1 MKSPFKYLIMCA
13 VTAFS
18 LASCSSHEQTE
29 TNTPADTPAEQMQT
43 SDTSTE
49 DNTPP
54 TQNNNE
60 SQTENTNTDIPAQNE
75 DNMQYFIDDIELNSG
90 YKMPVLGLGT
100 WTLSD
105 KEASD
110 SVYHAL
116 KVGYRLI
123 DTAQYYGNEKGVGEG
138 LKRAMDEGIVKREE
152 VFVTSKIMPGNY
164 TSPDDSIDES
174 AQKLGLD
181 YIDLMLIHQSGTLD
195 EKVYQALT
203 KAVKRGIVRSIGISN
218 YYTNS
223 EFERMKNAAD
233 IVPAIVQNENHLYYQ
248 NTDLKEYLKQ
258 YKTFVESWYPLGGRG
273 HTHDQFND
281 STIVQIAEKYHKTSP
296 QIILRYQIQSGYIVI
311 PGSGNPDHISEN
323 YDIFDFELTND
334 EMQEILNLNKGIRY
348 ENW

>member
-1 MKSPFKYLIMCA
+1 MKPPFKYLIMCA

-18 LASCSSHEQTE
+18 LTSCSSHEQTE
-29 TNTPADTPAEQMQT
+29 TKTPADTPAEQTQVFD
-43 SDTSTE
+43 SSTE
-49 DNTPP
+49 NNTDPI
-54 TQNNNE
+54 QNNND
-60 SQTENTNTDIPAQNE
+60 SKTEAPNTVIPAQNE
-75 DNMQYFIDDIELNSG
+75 DNMRYFINDIELNSG

-138 LKRAMDEGIVKREE
+138 LKRAMNEGIVKREE

-164 TSPDDSIDES
+164 TYPDDSIDES

-181 YIDLMLIHQSGTLD
+181 YIDLMLIHQSGAHD
-195 EKVYQALT
+195 EEVYQALA

-218 YYTNS
+218 YYTNN
-223 EFERMKNAAD
+223 EFERMKNAAE

-248 NTDLKEYLKQ
+248 NTNLKEYLKQ

-273 HTHDQFND
+273 HTQEQFQNE
-281 STIVQIAEKYHKTSP
+281 TIVRIADKYHKTSP
-296 QIILRYQIQSGYIVI
+296 QIILRYQIQSGYIAI
-311 PGSGNPDHISEN
+311 PGSSNLDHIAEN
-323 YDIFDFELTND
+323 YDIFDFELTDD
-334 EMQEILNLNKGIRY
+334 EMQEILNLDKGIRY